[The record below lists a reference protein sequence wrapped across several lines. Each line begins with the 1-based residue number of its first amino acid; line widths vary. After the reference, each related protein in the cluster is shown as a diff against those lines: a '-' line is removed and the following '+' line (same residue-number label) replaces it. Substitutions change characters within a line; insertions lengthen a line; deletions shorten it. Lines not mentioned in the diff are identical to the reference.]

1 MTDTQD
7 AEFWRKVAAHRQGL
21 LDATR
26 AERDLAELSRGR
38 EASRYEELRSD
49 VNAFYVMLD
58 NLAEGM
64 ANDPLRD
71 VRWTKWA
78 KELVDRFGMMLDRD
92 NRRAEQKRPANLA
105 AWTPG
110 TQQPPID
117 VPRDR
122 AAKE

>member
-1 MTDTQD
+1 MTDKQD
-7 AEFWRKVAAHRQGL
+7 AEYWRAVAAHRKEL
-21 LDATR
+21 LDLAASHAR
-26 AERDLAELSRGR
+26 IIHAERNLAELSRDR
-38 EASRYEELRSD
+38 EANRYEALRSD

-92 NRRAEQKRPANLA
+92 NR
-105 AWTPG
+105 WG
-110 TQQPPID
+110 TD
-117 VPRDR
+117 AD
-122 AAKE
+122 A